1 MTIEN
6 EERYTTVKELNGLR
20 LIMLESDSFEEFFS
34 QNFEYIQIKKKFLN
48 GWVGFNYKKTHPE
61 IFNLNIQNLI
71 RMCYIDIKYSGE
83 FYLG

>member
-20 LIMLESDSFEEFFS
+20 LLMLESDSFEEFFS

-71 RMCYIDIKYSGE
+71 RMYYIDIKYSGE